1 MSNLQQ
7 EHIASVEKTSGSAK
21 KILKEDQK
29 KSENNIITKLRDHHE
44 EWLKRYWQSLTD
56 QPITAT
62 VLFCV
67 WKYQWNIGVT
77 AKQLARI
84 LNMKTTAV
92 YHHLAKLEE
101 AGLIISIEDPN
112 KSDERTKK
120 RRYFEYRPD
129 ILYELTKKQYKI
141 CDKILEN
148 HESISTLI
156 QNEDDLK
163 EFKDAWHLH
172 IQNRFKQG
180 HRYKRKNDLRR
191 SVSVVSAAAM
201 ETDKHLESISNEDY
215 EHYHQEQKPFAVTMS
230 LDKERYEELLQKIE
244 DVVMPFIQR
253 KPECTTKS
261 ESCHSKI
268 PYTFSILALPP
279 LISYRFTENCL
290 DSTNDDE

>member
-1 MSNLQQ
+1 MSDLQPNYD
-7 EHIASVEKTSGSAK
+7 ISTNTSGMIKLVSQ
-21 KILKEDQK
+21 EGQK
-29 KSENNIITKLRDHHE
+29 KAENTIITKLKNHHE
-44 EWLKRYWQSLTD
+44 EWLKKYFHSLTD

-101 AGLIISIEDPN
+101 AGFIISIEDPN
-112 KSDERTKK
+112 KSDEHTKK

-129 ILYELTKKQYKI
+129 ILYELTTKQYKI

-156 QNEDDLK
+156 KNEEDLK

-172 IQNRFKQG
+172 IQSRFNQEQ
-180 HRYKRKNDLRR
+180 RYERKDDLRR

-201 ETDKHLESISNEDY
+201 ETDKHLESINDVDY
-215 EHYHQEQKPFAVTMS
+215 ERYYHEQKPLAVTMS
-230 LDKERYEELLQKIE
+230 LDKDRYEELLHKIE
-244 DVVMPFIQR
+244 EVVMPFIQR

-261 ESCHSKI
+261 ESCHSKV
-268 PYTFSILALPP
+268 PYTFSILAVPP
-279 LISYRFTENCL
+279 LISYRFAEDCL
-290 DSTNDDE
+290 DSTSDDE